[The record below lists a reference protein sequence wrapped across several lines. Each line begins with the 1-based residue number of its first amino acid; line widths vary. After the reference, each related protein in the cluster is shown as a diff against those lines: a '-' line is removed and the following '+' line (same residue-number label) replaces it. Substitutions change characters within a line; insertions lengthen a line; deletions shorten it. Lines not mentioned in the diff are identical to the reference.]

1 MVKCKQYVS
10 KHIFKNTHG
19 NANAHS
25 KLIKLM
31 TLLRWVA
38 LVLFEYQMQTNYSY
52 RSSYTIHFQSAFF
65 WLNLANWLIFFKMD
79 TNFFFSVLLAKFQ
92 QFLFENLP
100 DFSIGSNM

>member
-25 KLIKLM
+25 KLM
-31 TLLRWVA
+31 TLLPWVP
-38 LVLFEYQMQTNYSY
+38 LVPFKYQMQRNYSY

-65 WLNLANWLIFFKMD
+65 WLFFFKMD
-79 TNFFFSVLLAKFQ
+79 TNLFFSVLLIKFQ
-92 QFLFENLP
+92 QFLYENLP

>member
-25 KLIKLM
+25 KLM
-31 TLLRWVA
+31 TLLPWVA
-38 LVLFEYQMQTNYSY
+38 LVPFEYQMQTNYSY
-52 RSSYTIHFQSAFF
+52 HSSYTICFQSAFF
-65 WLNLANWLIFFKMD
+65 WLNLANWLNFIKMD
-79 TNFFFSVLLAKFQ
+79 TNLFFSVLLTKFQ